1 MAVKK
6 STKRKIASQV
16 RAASGTKRV
25 AKKRA
30 VKNPAGASN
39 VYVSRK
45 RKGVESQ
52 VRSAKGA
59 RRSGAQ
65 AEGSRIRRA
74 QNMTPANKAHA
85 MEKLAQEGDRE
96 IAKKTS
102 MKNRRMIRESAA
114 AARAIAAGYAAGT
127 RRKIKGTN
135 TGSGSKSVGV
145 SAVKNRRAAA
155 KKRAAQAKSAARSTR
170 KK

>member
-1 MAVKK
+1 MPVKK
-6 STKRKIASQV
+6 ITKRKIKSQV
-16 RAASGTKRV
+16 SAASGTKRV

-45 RKGVESQ
+45 RKGIEAQ

-59 RRSGAQ
+59 WRSGNE
-65 AEGSRIRRA
+65 AEGSRMKRA
-74 QNMTPANKAHA
+74 KNMTPANKAHA

-96 IAKKTS
+96 IAKRTS
-102 MKNRRMIRESAA
+102 MKNRRMDRESQNAV
-114 AARAIAAGYAAGT
+114 RAIVDGYVAGT

-135 TGSGSKSVGV
+135 TGTGPKSVGV

-155 KKRAAQAKSAARSTR
+155 KKRAAQAKSASR
-170 KK
+170 K